1 MTAHPT
7 LQHDDVSRHLLVLSM
22 AKLWK
27 GGAAAAAALCR
38 HLSLFGM
45 CTVVRGDRLRGLVTD
60 HRGLSRE
67 HGQDDAKACRRRRR
81 RRISAS
87 DVQSASNCQ
96 SRLPRRLRRPQP
108 ISSTSSPPP
117 WTTLGITWATLGAA
131 LVAMARE
138 LARPLFWLSRQETS
152 RSFRFRM
159 FWVYL
164 RPPRLSESNFL
175 SSAFQWATHITLVET
190 ANTLYLPRACKSD
203 HERVS

>member
-1 MTAHPT
+1 MLYRSHTFMYACGHPIHLNYDFVHFFRKTRVRFWPCSAKHPICVHSGRHSSGHLKALPPYSSLPLSPSAAHACPMTAHPT
-7 LQHDDVSRHLLVLSM
+7 LQHDDVSGHLLVLSM

-45 CTVVRGDRLRGLVTD
+45 CTVVRGDRLHGLVTD

-96 SRLPRRLRRPQP
+96 SRLPRRLRRPQN
-108 ISSTSSPPP
+108 
-117 WTTLGITWATLGAA
+117 
-131 LVAMARE
+131 VAHFGLSKI
-138 LARPLFWLSRQETS
+138 LAR
-152 RSFRFRM
+152 
-159 FWVYL
+159 
-164 RPPRLSESNFL
+164 
-175 SSAFQWATHITLVET
+175 
-190 ANTLYLPRACKSD
+190 
-203 HERVS
+203 